1 MPDKLPRNRGVKVY
15 VGGLPRDLTDT
26 EFESL
31 DETGECIEKIV
42 LRTETGITKG
52 CGFLKFLTHQAAQ
65 RAISALDKK
74 EVRTSTDRDP
84 FLIEAR
90 LANRESESAADDEH
104 GRRKTERPL

>member
-1 MPDKLPRNRGVKVY
+1 MPHPATHPHLATSKTSNVLPEPPASHVE
-15 VGGLPRDLTDT
+15 LP
-26 EFESL
+26 
-31 DETGECIEKIV
+31 GPAPN
-42 LRTETGITKG
+42 
-52 CGFLKFLTHQAAQ
+52 QAAQ